1 MDPGGDA
8 VLPVISRRRGETSAT
23 PDHVESGQASACT
36 GRAARS
42 TDPGKQ
48 QILRRQQRR
57 LLNTLGRRRSLAAHT
72 LSRMV
77 DATIL
82 PGLGSIMNDAPEPPD
97 NPFAK
102 TLLLFAVTVV
112 VIAVSAYILIRME

>member
-1 MDPGGDA
+1 MDSGRDA

-36 GRAARS
+36 GGAARS

-48 QILRRQQRR
+48 RIRRRQQRR

-82 PGLGSIMNDAPEPPD
+82 PGLESIMNDAPEPPD

>member
-1 MDPGGDA
+1 MDSGRDA

-23 PDHVESGQASACT
+23 PDHVESGQASART
-36 GRAARS
+36 GGAARS

-48 QILRRQQRR
+48 RIRRRH
-57 LLNTLGRRRSLAAHT
+57 TLGRRRSLPAHT